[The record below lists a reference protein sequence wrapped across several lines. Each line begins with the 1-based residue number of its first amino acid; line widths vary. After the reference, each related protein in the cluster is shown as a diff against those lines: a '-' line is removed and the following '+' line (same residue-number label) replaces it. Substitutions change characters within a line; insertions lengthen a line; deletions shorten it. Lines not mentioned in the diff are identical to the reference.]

1 MRPLAALLPF
11 VKQDPRS
18 VRPLID
24 GFAVADGWSRQR
36 VVDVVESFLR
46 GYNAMAGAR
55 RPEDAYAELAGIE
68 AFLRPFA
75 YEGAAMGYGA
85 WSLVNG
91 RGLGGFEQAME
102 DHSPQTVYQNYV
114 GLGWWLGLVCR
125 GRPGAFVHSVA
136 RLDPVYGLLAVEGAA
151 FRAGFLTG
159 GDPGSLRRFRRMPDA
174 AIHVAHQGFGRSLWF
189 SRMGRVDAALD
200 VVGGLPER
208 FHGDAVSG
216 LGLACAFSW
225 LDRVAAFPQLLDA
238 VPERLRLD
246 FLQGA
251 AFGWEARRRAD
262 RPLFDEAIAA
272 LPDAQRAAIDDGLAA
287 VHAGRRALEPA
298 APPAFYEAWR
308 AETRARLARS
318 REPATFGSA
327 A

>member
-1 MRPLAALLPF
+1 MRPLAALLPL
-11 VKQDPRS
+11 VRQDPAS
-18 VRPLID
+18 LRPLID

-36 VVDVVESFLR
+36 VVDIVESFLH

-55 RPEDAYAELAGIE
+55 RPADAYAELAGIE
-68 AFLRPFA
+68 PFLRPFA

-85 WSLVNG
+85 WALVNG
-91 RGLGGFEQAME
+91 CGLRGFERAME
-102 DHSPQTVYQNYV
+102 AHSPQTVYQNYV

-125 GRPGAFVHSVA
+125 GRPRAFVRSVG
-136 RLDPVYGLLAVEGAA
+136 RLDPVYGLLAAEGAA

-159 GDPGSLRRFRRMPDA
+159 GDPGSLERFRRMPDA
-174 AIHVAHQGFGRSLWF
+174 AVHVAHQGFGRSLWF
-189 SRMGRVDAALD
+189 SRMGRVDAALH
-200 VVGGLPER
+200 VVSGLPDR

-238 VPERLRLD
+238 VPQRLRLD

-262 RPLFDEAIAA
+262 RAFFDDAIAA
-272 LPDAQRAAIDDGLAA
+272 LPDAQRGAIDDGLAA
-287 VHAGRRALEPA
+287 VHAGRRDLEPA

-308 AETRARLARS
+308 AETRARLARP
-318 REPATFGSA
+318 RETAAFGSPA
-327 A
+327 